1 MIRVAQQNREVL
13 SRLQFNMSVVEMRK
27 RSHLVV
33 RLIPGNII
41 LGSSPIIDFVELCGS
56 ELAASA

>member
-1 MIRVAQQNREVL
+1 ML